1 MHLLSL
7 IGLQIVSCIEAS
19 VSHGLHELTPAPYLH
34 PVHSLDPVSPSFI
47 KSPYL
52 YFSPTQKPHL
62 FPKSFNSPSFLQ
74 PRQPKLSSDWYKRDR
89 DYTVYRNAYDVTGP
103 RELRDALRTQ
113 DEDVIVSDDDTDSDN
128 DNGTAAVLCPCKVCI
143 E

>member
-1 MHLLSL
+1 M
-7 IGLQIVSCIEAS
+7 
-19 VSHGLHELTPAPYLH
+19 
-34 PVHSLDPVSPSFI
+34 
-47 KSPYL
+47 
-52 YFSPTQKPHL
+52 
-62 FPKSFNSPSFLQ
+62 
-74 PRQPKLSSDWYKRDR
+74 SSDWFKRDR

-128 DNGTAAVLCPCKVCI
+128 DNGTAAVLCPCRVCI